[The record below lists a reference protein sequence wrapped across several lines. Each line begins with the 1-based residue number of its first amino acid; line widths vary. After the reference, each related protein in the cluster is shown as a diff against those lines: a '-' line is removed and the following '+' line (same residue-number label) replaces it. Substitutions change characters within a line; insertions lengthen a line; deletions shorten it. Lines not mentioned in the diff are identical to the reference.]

1 MNSKTHPFY
10 QVDVFSDVPLLGNA
24 LAVVADADDLSDA
37 EMHRFARWTNLS
49 ETTFLLKP
57 QNPQA
62 DYRVRIFTPDGELP
76 FAGHPTLGSCH
87 VWKQHTGF
95 SETRDIIQECAAGLI
110 TLRQSEQGTAFAAPP
125 MINERVLTED
135 ECNTVALAYG
145 IPRNAILQA
154 KYIDNGPAWTGVEV
168 DSVARLLAITPDY
181 GLLSQSGNKALYKIG
196 VCARYPAGSDAAL
209 AVRAFINRRGAE
221 DPVTGSLNAA
231 LAQWLISNGT
241 LPAHYLARQG
251 ESVKRDGWLSVRQDA
266 DGIWVGGAVTG
277 CIRGQVSLC

>member
-1 MNSKTHPFY
+1 MNTRTYQFY

-24 LAVVADADDLSDA
+24 LAVVVDADDMTDE
-37 EMHRFARWTNLS
+37 EMLRFARWTNLS

-57 QNPQA
+57 QDPQA

-76 FAGHPTLGSCH
+76 FAGHPTLGTCY
-87 VWKQHTGF
+87 VWR
-95 SETRDIIQECAAGLI
+95 ETQQFNDKRDIIQECGVGLI

-125 MINERVLTED
+125 MINERDLTED
-135 ECNTVALAYG
+135 ECNTVASAYG
-145 IPRNAILQA
+145 IPRSAVLQA

-181 GLLSQSGNKALYKIG
+181 AVLSQSGNNALYKIG
-196 VCARYPAGSDAAL
+196 VCARYPAGSEATL

-231 LAQWLISNGT
+231 LAQWLIGNGT
-241 LPAHYLARQG
+241 LPPHYLARQG

-266 DGIWVGGAVTG
+266 DGIWVGGAVTD
-277 CIRGQVSLC
+277 CIRGQVSLP

>member
-1 MNSKTHPFY
+1 MNNKTHSFY

-24 LAVVADADDLSDA
+24 LAVVVDADDLTDE

-57 QNPQA
+57 QDPQA

-125 MINERVLTED
+125 MINERDLTED
-135 ECNTVALAYG
+135 ECNTVASAYG
-145 IPRNAILQA
+145 IPRSAILQA
-154 KYIDNGPAWTGVEV
+154 KYIDNGPAWTGIEV

-181 GLLSQSGNKALYKIG
+181 AVLSQSGNNALYKIG
-196 VCARYPAGSDAAL
+196 VFSRYPAGSDAVL

-241 LPAHYLARQG
+241 FAAA
-251 ESVKRDGWLSVRQDA
+251 LS
-266 DGIWVGGAVTG
+266 GAAG
-277 CIRGQVSLC
+277 